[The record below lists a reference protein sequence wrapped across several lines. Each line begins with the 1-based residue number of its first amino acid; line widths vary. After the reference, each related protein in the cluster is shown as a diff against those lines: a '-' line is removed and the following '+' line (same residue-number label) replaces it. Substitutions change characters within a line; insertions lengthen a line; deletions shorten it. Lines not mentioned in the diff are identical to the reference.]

1 MWYSVAGL
9 TLDLIGVIALGFVL
23 PRYSVNLVTE
33 RGPTSQPADRAGR
46 LAEWS
51 GWPLVALGFA
61 LQLVG
66 QFLR

>member
-9 TLDLIGVIALGFVL
+9 TLDLVGVI
-23 PRYSVNLVTE
+23 
-33 RGPTSQPADRAGR
+33 
-46 LAEWS
+46 
-51 GWPLVALGFA
+51 ALGFA